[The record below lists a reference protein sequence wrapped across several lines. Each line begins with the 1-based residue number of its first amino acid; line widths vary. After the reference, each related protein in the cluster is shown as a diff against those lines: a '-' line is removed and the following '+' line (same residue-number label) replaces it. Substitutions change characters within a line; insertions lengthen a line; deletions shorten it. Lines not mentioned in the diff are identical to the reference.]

1 VVNRRLPPLIYEFG
15 NFVLDAGRR
24 ELRRGTSL
32 VAVEPQVFD
41 LLTFLIGARERVVS
55 RDDILGAVWH
65 GRIVSEATL
74 SSRLNAARTAIGDTG
89 AEQRLIRTLPRK
101 GVRFVGDVRE
111 IAEPAPSAGT
121 ASLEAGT
128 TLRTGPRV
136 PAVAVLPFTNMSD
149 DPEQAYFADGMTEEI
164 ITALSRISGL
174 FVIARNSSFI
184 YRGKVVDVRQIG
196 QELGVGYVLEGSV
209 RRSREQ
215 LRISGQLIDAVS
227 GANLWS
233 DRFDGD
239 PLDVF
244 ALQDRV
250 AESVAAAI
258 EPTLQI
264 AEIGRLQ
271 RDRPARRD
279 AYDLLLRAY
288 ALLSEFTATGM
299 GAALA
304 CLEQSLAVDPDYVP
318 AMAAAAYCRAQCH
331 FQGWAK
337 QDAAVRAEAVT
348 LAWHA
353 VERAPNDAQVL
364 WMAAFAIWNM
374 AETGREKARDL
385 FRRSLLINPN
395 SAMALTL
402 AGWIETMCGN
412 QHAGRE
418 MVVRAQR
425 LNPRDPRGWLMS
437 GVMAIA
443 AVIDENYAE
452 ALRWAEQA
460 LGQNR
465 RFAVALR
472 VAAVA
477 YVKLGQQ
484 DRARHAVQQL
494 LKIEPELTISGF
506 LARIPLP
513 LESMAKTYADALKL
527 AGLPA

>member
-1 VVNRRLPPLIYEFG
+1 LLPLIYGFG
-15 NFVLDAGRR
+15 NFVLDTGRR
-24 ELRRGTSL
+24 ELRHGGAL

-41 LLTFLIGARERVVS
+41 LLTFLIGARDRVVS
-55 RDDILGAVWH
+55 RDDILDAVWH

-74 SSRLNAARTAIGDTG
+74 SSRLNAARTSIGDTG

-111 IAEPAPSAGT
+111 VAEPAPEPTAGAAPPEVGT
-121 ASLEAGT
+121 AV
-128 TLRTGPRV
+128 RTGPRL
-136 PAVAVLPFTNMSD
+136 PAVAVLPFANLSG

-174 FVIARNSSFI
+174 FVIARTSSFS
-184 YRGKVVDVRQIG
+184 YRGKAVDVRQVG
-196 QELGVGYVLEGSV
+196 RELGVGYVLEGSV

-215 LRISGQLIDAVS
+215 LRITGQLVDAVS

-244 ALQDRV
+244 ELQDRV

-271 RDRPARRD
+271 HDRPARPD

-288 ALLSEFTATGM
+288 ALFAEFTATGM
-299 GAALA
+299 EAALA
-304 CLEQSLAVDPDYVP
+304 CLEQSLALDPDYVP

-337 QDAAVRAEAVT
+337 QDDSVRAEAVT
-348 LAWHA
+348 LAWNA
-353 VERAPNDAQVL
+353 VERGPNDAQVL

-374 AETGREKARDL
+374 AETGHEKARDL

-402 AGWIETMCGN
+402 AAWIETMCGN
-412 QHAGRE
+412 QHTGRE
-418 MVVRAQR
+418 MVARAQG

-452 ALRWAEQA
+452 ALKWAEQA

-472 VAAVA
+472 VSAVA
-477 YVKLGQQ
+477 LVKLGQQ

-494 LKIEPELTISGF
+494 LAIEPELTISGF
-506 LARIPLP
+506 FSRIPVP
-513 LESMAKTYADALKL
+513 LESMAKTYAEALTA

>member
-1 VVNRRLPPLIYEFG
+1 LIYEFG

-24 ELRRGTSL
+24 ELRQAGTL

-41 LLTFLIGARERVVS
+41 MLTFLIGARDRVVS
-55 RDDILGAVWH
+55 RDDILAEVWH

-74 SSRLNAARTAIGDTG
+74 SSRLNAARTAVGDTG
-89 AEQRLIRTLPRK
+89 GEQRLIRTLPRK

-111 IAEPAPSAGT
+111 VANPAPVPPPGT
-121 ASLEAGT
+121 ASVETGT
-128 TLRTGPRV
+128 TLRAGPRL

-149 DPEQAYFADGMTEEI
+149 DPGQAFFADGMTEEI

-174 FVIARNSSFI
+174 FVVARNSSFT
-184 YRGKVVDVRQIG
+184 YRGKAVDVRQVG

-215 LRISGQLIDAVS
+215 LRITGQLVDAAS

-239 PLDVF
+239 PFDVF
-244 ALQDRV
+244 ELQDRV
-250 AESVAAAI
+250 AERVAAAI

-271 RDRPARRD
+271 RDRPARLD

-288 ALLSEFTATGM
+288 ALLAEFSATGM
-299 GAALA
+299 EAALT
-304 CLEQSLAVDPDYVP
+304 CLAQSLALDPDYAP

-331 FQGWAK
+331 FQGWAR
-337 QDAAVRAEAVT
+337 QDDAVRAEAVT
-348 LAWHA
+348 LAWNA
-353 VERAPNDAQVL
+353 VERAPNDAQIL

-385 FRRSLLINPN
+385 FRRSLLINPS

-402 AGWIETMCGN
+402 TGWIETMCGN

-418 MVVRAQR
+418 MVARAQR

-452 ALRWAEQA
+452 ALSWAEQA
-460 LGQNR
+460 LAQNR

-477 YVKLGQQ
+477 LVKLGEK

-494 LKIEPELTISGF
+494 LAIEPELTVSGF
-506 LARIPLP
+506 LTRIPVP
-513 LESMAKTYADALKL
+513 LERMAKTYADALRA
-527 AGLPA
+527 AGLPP